1 MREKAIAWGVQAYT
15 ALGLVTG
22 CVALRAVLRADMRSA
37 FLWLAL
43 STLIDGTDGPLARR
57 FRSAQILPGFNGRKL
72 DDIADYFNY
81 VVVPALILARSDL
94 LPAGRWA
101 WAMVPM
107 LASAY
112 GFCQEEAKT
121 EDGYF
126 TGFPSYWNIAVL
138 YLFLFT
144 FPRTLNLLFVL
155 ALALLVFIPIRYIDP
170 FKTKPLGWLTRPLT
184 IAWAVSALALI
195 LLMPDVNPL
204 LLRAS
209 FLYPCYYLI
218 ASFWINTRLRRTPQ
232 QLEPRMHTD

>member
-22 CVALRAVLRADMRSA
+22 CAALRAVLRADMRGA

-43 STLIDGTDGPLARR
+43 STLIDATDGPLARR

-72 DDIADYFNY
+72 DDIVDYFND

-101 WAMVPM
+101 WATLPL

-112 GFCQEEAKT
+112 GFCQEKAKT
-121 EDGYF
+121 DDGYF
-126 TGFPSYWNIAVL
+126 TGFPCYWNIAVL
-138 YLFLFT
+138 YLSLST
-144 FPRTLNLLFVL
+144 FPRTLNLLIVL
-155 ALALLVFIPIRYIDP
+155 ALALLVFIPIKYIDP
-170 FKTKPLGWLTRPLT
+170 FKTKPLGRLTRPLT
-184 IAWAVSALALI
+184 IAWAISALALI
-195 LLMPDVNPL
+195 LLMPNVNPL

-209 FLYPCYYLI
+209 LLYPCYYLI
-218 ASFWINTRLRRTPQ
+218 ASLWINAGMRSTVDHR
-232 QLEPRMHTD
+232 